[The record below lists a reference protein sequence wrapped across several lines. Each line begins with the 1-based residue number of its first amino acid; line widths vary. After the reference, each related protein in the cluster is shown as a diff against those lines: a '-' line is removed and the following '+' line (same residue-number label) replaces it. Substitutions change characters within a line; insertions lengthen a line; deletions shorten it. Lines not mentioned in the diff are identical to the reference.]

1 MPRHHTKSSAP
12 GGSQRQLR
20 VGETVRH
27 AVADILSQG
36 NVHDPDLEGHIIT
49 VPEVRMSPDLK
60 LATVYV
66 MPLGGRDTDVVIAAL
81 ERNKKFLRGEI
92 AHRVNLK
99 FAPDIRFRIDERFDE
114 AERIEKLLRT
124 PAVQRDLAPDSDD
137 ELMIVTTADSVID
150 SENRRIARRLKKIF
164 LSTTRV
170 DDARRGNNDPRQDSR
185 QGKQPRQ
192 NNQPRRDKRDVHGWV
207 VLDKPIGMTSTHA
220 VAVLKRLFQA
230 KRAGH
235 AGTLDPLASGGL
247 PIALGEATKTVP
259 FVMDGRKRY
268 RFTVTWGEERDTDD
282 TEGRA
287 TQTSELRPTADAIRA
302 LLPRFTGLIEQIPP
316 QYSAIKIQGER
327 AYDLARDGE
336 TVELKPRPVE
346 IHELTLV
353 EQADNGHSVFEAECG
368 KGTYVRAL
376 ARDIGRML
384 GCFGHICALRR
395 TLVGPFTEADMIPLE
410 QLEALCNRA
419 ASGEGS
425 LADALL
431 PVETALD
438 DIPALA
444 VTRADAARLHRGQAV
459 LLRGRDAP
467 NSSGTVYVTVAG
479 RLLALAEIGNGE
491 LIPKRVFNLTGL
503 TASPVDNES
512 V

>member
-1 MPRHHTKSSAP
+1 MIATPAKS
-12 GGSQRQLR
+12 
-20 VGETVRH
+20 
-27 AVADILSQG
+27 
-36 NVHDPDLEGHIIT
+36 
-49 VPEVRMSPDLK
+49 
-60 LATVYV
+60 
-66 MPLGGRDTDVVIAAL
+66 VIASQ
-81 ERNKKFLRGEI
+81 
-92 AHRVNLK
+92 
-99 FAPDIRFRIDERFDE
+99 APDTSDIRENDFSE
-114 AERIEKLLRT
+114 ADRGQ
-124 PAVQRDLAPDSDD
+124 A
-137 ELMIVTTADSVID
+137 
-150 SENRRIARRLKKIF
+150 
-164 LSTTRV
+164 
-170 DDARRGNNDPRQDSR
+170 RGNNDPRAS
-185 QGKQPRQ
+185 KQPRT
-192 NNQPRRDKRDVHGWV
+192 NNQPRRDRRDIHGWI
-207 VLDKPIGMTSTHA
+207 VLDKPIGMNSTQA
-220 VAVLKRLFQA
+220 VAVVKRLFQA

-268 RFTVTWGEERDTDD
+268 SFMVRWGEERDTDD
-282 TEGRA
+282 SEGRVVK
-287 TQTSELRPTADAIRA
+287 TSAARPLPDAIRS
-302 LLPRFTGLIEQIPP
+302 LLPQFTGVIEQTPP
-316 QYSAIKIQGER
+316 RYSAIKVQGER

-336 TVELKPRPVE
+336 VVELAPRPVE
-346 IHELTLV
+346 IHELSLV
-353 EQADNGHSVFEAECG
+353 KQLDGDHSVFEAECG

-376 ARDIGRML
+376 ARDIGRIL

-395 TLVGPFTEADMIPLE
+395 TLVGPFVENDMIPLE

-419 ASGEGS
+419 ASGEAS

-503 TASPVDNES
+503 TASSGRNER